1 MGRDSG
7 GTDSAPSSGE
17 QGGRRSSA
25 SVGMISSAIIPQPLA
40 KLPWRLIFLVA
51 GIAAIGL
58 LTLYSAAG
66 GSIRPWA
73 LRQGTTFLFFLC
85 VAVSMSWIKESTI
98 KAFAFPLYGVVLVM
112 LILVEMLGFVTKGAQ
127 RWLDLGF
134 IRLQPSEF
142 MKPAIVLVLARFY
155 ELLPVG
161 YIRRWRAIWPA
172 ALLIGVPAG
181 LILIQ
186 PDLGTCTMVVLG
198 GLTVMFVAGVPMR
211 LFVGGATALAV
222 AAPVAYAFMH
232 EYQRKRVQTFLDP
245 ASDPLGAGYH
255 ISQSQIAIGSGG
267 IFGKGFLNG
276 SQSHL
281 DYLPEGHTDFAFA
294 AMVEEWGLLGGM
306 LLILAFGAVIRWGMS
321 VSMRSAS
328 RFGQLAAA
336 GLSATIFFYVSINLM
351 MVMGLAPVVG
361 IPLPLVSFGGSA
373 VMTVMLCLG
382 LLMSLERQQ
391 RTVSPP
397 A

>member
-1 MGRDSG
+1 
-7 GTDSAPSSGE
+7 
-17 QGGRRSSA
+17 
-25 SVGMISSAIIPQPLA
+25 MISSAIIPQPLA
-40 KLPWRLIFLVA
+40 KLPWRLIFLVS

-58 LTLYSAAG
+58 ITLYSSAG

-73 LRQGTTFLFFLC
+73 LRQGMTFLFFLC
-85 VAVSMSWIKESTI
+85 VAVGMSWIRQSTI
-98 KAFAFPLYGVVLVM
+98 KSLAFPIYGVILVM

-127 RWLDLGF
+127 RWLDIGF

-142 MKPAIVLVLARFY
+142 MKPAVVLVLARFY
-155 ELLPVG
+155 ELLPAG
-161 YIRRWRAIWPA
+161 DIRKWRAIWPA
-172 ALLIGVPAG
+172 ALLVGVPAG
-181 LILIQ
+181 LILVQ

-198 GLTVMFVAGVPMR
+198 GLTVMFVAGLPLR

-245 ASDPLGAGYH
+245 ETDPLGAGYH

-294 AMVEEWGLLGGM
+294 TMVEEWGLFGGL
-306 LLILAFGAVIRWGMS
+306 LLILAFGAVIRWGMMVS
-321 VSMRSAS
+321 VRANS
-328 RFGQLAAA
+328 RFAQLAAA

-373 VMTVMLCLG
+373 VMTIMLCLG
-382 LLMSLERQQ
+382 LLMALERQQ
-391 RTVSPP
+391 RTTSKLL
-397 A
+397 